1 MELGSFGL
9 KKLIYI
15 RTLVN
20 QLSLEQWNVG
30 IPEKKKL
37 LHYSITPIFQR
48 LYHLICI
55 LLLVTPLLFS
65 QNLSISGIVTDST
78 NNPLPGVNV
87 KVIGTNFGAASG
99 VDGNYFIGN
108 LTPANYSLEF
118 SSIGYKTKRI
128 FSLLLSDKSLKLNVI
143 LQQQPI
149 ESQQI
154 VVTASKYA
162 QRLADLPVSASVIH
176 ADLFEKKDIN
186 DLEDAMR
193 YVPGVN
199 MIDDQ
204 ISIRGSSG
212 YSRGAGTRVLLEI
225 DGIPYYTGDT
235 GEIIWEII
243 PTPEIERVEVIKGAS
258 SSLYG
263 SSAIGG
269 VINVITKGI
278 GTKPVTY
285 IKTNIGA
292 YDKPSYS
299 IWNWSNELRT
309 FSGLTA
315 AHSER
320 IGNLGFSVSLSRLS
334 DMSYKQS
341 GFYTRYIGFFKGVYD
356 FSTSSSLTFLANSMN
371 QHDGTFL
378 YWKDSRDALVPPAA
392 DQGETVTSGRY
403 MFGAIYKDVLSNNF
417 FINVRG
423 SYYRNDWADQTSA
436 QNNSL
441 SNLYRLEVQ
450 TNAKLFNN
458 FILVSGVEVTAD
470 KVTSNIFSDQT
481 ANGFGIYSQADYKF
495 RFPLS
500 TTFGVR
506 YDYSK
511 LSNQIG
517 VSAISPK
524 AGLNYKLTNQMS
536 LRSSFGTGFRAPT
549 LSEAYT
555 STSTGGITIRPNPN
569 LKPESNWTFEVGA
582 NYQLTNDIDLDAALF
597 DNEFYNFIE
606 PTVDPADGFVHF
618 ENITRARIQGLEFN
632 SNYSFLDDRIKL
644 SLNYTYLWARD
655 LQLHQALKYRPRHMA
670 LASLDYSIGNFDFG
684 ADFRYSSKVE
694 QMDFELVSLGVVKDG
709 RKRVDIQVLDL
720 RAAYNLNHFG
730 IPARVFL
737 NVNNVFNYNYVELIA
752 NIAPI
757 RNYSLSIEFMF

>member
-1 MELGSFGL
+1 MIFSANKTGLL
-9 KKLIYI
+9 KKI
-15 RTLVN
+15 
-20 QLSLEQWNVG
+20 
-30 IPEKKKL
+30 
-37 LHYSITPIFQR
+37 IF
-48 LYHLICI
+48 I
-55 LLLVTPLLFS
+55 LMFAVAPLLS
-65 QNLSISGIVTDST
+65 QNFHINGIVTDST

-87 KVIGTNFGAASG
+87 KIIGTKLGTATG
-99 VDGNYFIGN
+99 VDGKFFIGN
-108 LTPANYSLEF
+108 LKSSIYSLEF
-118 SSIGYKTKRI
+118 SSIGYKTKI
-128 FSLLLSDKSLKLNVI
+128 ISNLVLKDRPLTLNVE
-143 LQQQPI
+143 LQQQAI

-162 QRLADLPVSASVIH
+162 QRLADLPVSASIIH
-176 ADLFEKKDIN
+176 ANLFEKKDIN
-186 DLEDAMR
+186 DLKDAMR

-269 VINVITKGI
+269 VVNVITKGI
-278 GTKPVTY
+278 GNKPVTY
-285 IKTNIGA
+285 IKTSIGA

-309 FSGLTA
+309 FTGLTA
-315 AHSER
+315 AHSQR
-320 IGNLGFSVSLSRLS
+320 FGNLGLSVSLTRLS
-334 DMSYKQS
+334 NMSYKQS
-341 GFYTRYIGFFKGVYD
+341 GYYTRFIGFIKGVYD
-356 FSTSSSLTFLANSMN
+356 FSSTSSLTFLANSMN

-378 YWKDSRDALVPPAA
+378 YWKDSRDALIPPAA
-392 DQGETVTSGRY
+392 DEGESVTSGRY
-403 MFGAIYKDVLSNNF
+403 MFGAIYKYVLSNNF
-417 FINVRG
+417 FLNIRG

-436 QNNSL
+436 QNKSL

-450 TNAKLFNN
+450 TNANLFNN
-458 FILVSGVEVTAD
+458 FILVSGIEATAD
-470 KVTSNIFSDQT
+470 NVTSNIFSNQT
-481 ANGFGIYSQADYKF
+481 AKGFGIYSQADYKF
-495 RFPLS
+495 QFPLS
-500 TTFGVR
+500 TTFGIR

-517 VSAISPK
+517 VSALSPK
-524 AGLNYKLTNQMS
+524 TGLNYRLTNRLS
-536 LRSSFGTGFRAPT
+536 LRSSLGTGFRAPT

-555 STSTGGITIRPNPN
+555 STSTSGITIRPNPN

-582 NYQLTNDIDLDAALF
+582 NYQLTNNINLDAALF
-597 DNEFYNFIE
+597 DNEYYDFIE
-606 PTVDPADGFVHF
+606 PTVDPTDGFVHF
-618 ENITRARIQGLEFN
+618 ENVTRARIQGFEFN
-632 SNYSFLDDRIKL
+632 SNYSFFENHLRL

-670 LASLDYSIGNFDFG
+670 LASVDYSIGNFDFG

-694 QMDFELVSLGVVKDG
+694 EMDFELVTLGVVKDG

-720 RAAYNLNHFG
+720 RADYNLKHFG
-730 IPARVFL
+730 IPAKIFF

-757 RNYSLSIEFMF
+757 RNYSLSMEFVF

>member
-1 MELGSFGL
+1 M
-9 KKLIYI
+9 
-15 RTLVN
+15 TL
-20 QLSLEQWNVG
+20 LTA
-30 IPEKKKL
+30 K
-37 LHYSITPIFQR
+37 PIFIKNIFFILIFAALPVLAQS
-48 LYHLICI
+48 LY
-55 LLLVTPLLFS
+55 
-65 QNLSISGIVTDST
+65 ISGLVTDST

-87 KVIGTNFGAASG
+87 KVIGTNLGAASG
-99 VDGNYFIGN
+99 VDGKYFIGS
-108 LTPANYSLEF
+108 LKPGNYSLEF
-118 SSIGYKTKRI
+118 SSIGYKTKNI
-128 FSLLLSDKSLKLNVI
+128 SNLDLKDKPLKLNVV
-143 LQQQPI
+143 LLQQPI
-149 ESQQI
+149 ESQQV

-162 QRLADLPVSASVIH
+162 QRLADLPVSASIIH

-212 YSRGAGTRVLLEI
+212 YSRGAGTRVLLAI

-269 VINVITKGI
+269 VINVITKPI
-278 GTKPVTY
+278 PAKPVTY
-285 IKTNIGA
+285 IKTSVGA

-309 FSGLTA
+309 FTGLTA
-315 AHSER
+315 AHSQR
-320 IGNLGFSVSLSRLS
+320 FGNLGLSVSLTRLS

-341 GFYTRYIGFFKGVYD
+341 GYYTRYIGFLKGVYD
-356 FSTSSSLTFLANSMN
+356 FSSSSSLTFLANSMN

-378 YWKDSRDALVPPAA
+378 YWKNSRNALVPPDA
-392 DQGETVTSGRY
+392 DQGESVTSGRY

-417 FINVRG
+417 FLNIRG

-450 TNAKLFNN
+450 TNANLFNN
-458 FILVSGVEVTAD
+458 FILVSGIEATAD
-470 KVTSNIFSDQT
+470 NVTSNIFSNQT

-495 RFPLS
+495 HFPLS
-500 TTFGVR
+500 TTFGIR

-517 VSAISPK
+517 VSALSPK
-524 AGLNYKLTNQMS
+524 VGLNYRMSNRLS

-549 LSEAYT
+549 LAEAYT

-569 LKPESNWTFEVGA
+569 LKPESNWTFEIGA
-582 NYQLTNDIDLDAALF
+582 NYQLTNYINFDAAVF
-597 DNEFYNFIE
+597 DNEYYDFIE

-618 ENITRARIQGLEFN
+618 ENVTRARIQGLEFN
-632 SNYSFLDDRIKL
+632 SNYSFLDNRLKF

-655 LQLHQALKYRPRHMA
+655 LQLNQPLKYRPRNMA
-670 LASLDYSIGNFDFG
+670 LASVDYSIDNFDFG

-694 QMDFELVSLGVVKDG
+694 EMDFELVTLGVVKDG
-709 RKRVDIQVLDL
+709 TKRVDIQVLDL
-720 RAAYNLNHFG
+720 RASYNLNHFG
-730 IPARVFL
+730 IPAKVFF

-752 NIAPI
+752 NLAPI
-757 RNYSLSIEFMF
+757 RNYSLSMEFLF